1 MGANG
6 VSHSCKLLPILVL
19 LFGFRKHSRQLFT
32 RTSPYFS
39 RSHEHH
45 FRIQVFGRSYR
56 LQLPCTA
63 SFPALA
69 PIHTCVGSLLRL
81 VSSVPLTSFQRG
93 DASLSS
99 AVLSILLLCSYAIRY
114 KKRHS
119 LGVPGLE
126 DRRHPQV
133 FKGPLAERVH
143 LGLKPGDREMV
154 VELGAGTS
162 ALPL

>member
-1 MGANG
+1 MLQTVGANG
-6 VSHSCKLLPILVL
+6 VSHSCKLPPVLVL

-32 RTSPYFS
+32 RTSPYLS
-39 RSHEHH
+39 GSHEHH
-45 FRIQVFGRSYR
+45 FRTYVFGRSYR

-69 PIHTCVGSLLRL
+69 PIHTCVGSLLRP
-81 VSSVPLTSFQRG
+81 VSSVPLPSFQRG

-99 AVLSILLLCSYAIRY
+99 AVLSILLLCSYSIRY

-126 DRRHPQV
+126 DRRPPQV
-133 FKGPLAERVH
+133 FKDPHAKRFQ

-154 VELGAGTS
+154 VD
-162 ALPL
+162 